1 MISMLSRL
9 VDTLAWRKWRLL
21 RLAIADTAFSR
32 LWGAGDTGGPGG
44 DKGAAEEPKSEEAEA
59 GSVRDKRADGGRG
72 LRATGRGVSS
82 WASQS
87 VGAAVPPKS
96 RATSL
101 ILVLWRLEWR
111 VSILLRRGLGAA
123 LAERVRE
130 SEREWVRECVREC
143 VRRCE
148 SRLDAGRDTRRDAV
162 LGDMGGSRTAELRRE
177 REMEEVRE
185 WPRAWRALP
194 AADAGAGAGAGGGTG
209 TGAETEPDWAS
220 G

>member
-44 DKGAAEEPKSEEAEA
+44 DKGVAEEPKSEEAEA

-130 SEREWVRECVREC
+130 SEREWVRECVR
-143 VRRCE
+143 RCE

-162 LGDMGGSRTAELRRE
+162 LGDMGGSRTAELRWE

-194 AADAGAGAGAGGGTG
+194 AADAGAGAGAGAGGGTG